1 MIKYTLTN
9 NYVIMIVCFLLLIL
23 LLKSLPTH
31 KENFENTCK
40 SELTDREYLEHMI
53 PHHQVAIDM
62 SKMLQTKTEWI
73 ELQKKLREIIL
84 VQEMEIEIMNNMLRG
99 MSDNISDGS
108 IKMDKTY
115 MQTLSDFIEPNKLG
129 LTNTYCDPSFFDP
142 KKHMHHLSHI
152 TDDSYIDHM
161 IPHHQIAVDMS
172 KILLENTNNDLMIS
186 LAYRIIKDQQQEVI
200 NFDILKKSKYR
211 NKSNLVL

>member
-1 MIKYTLTN
+1 MMKHSHTN
-9 NYVIMIVCFLLLIL
+9 YNVFIIICFLLLIII
-23 LLKSLPTH
+23 LKSLPIH

-40 SELTDREYLEHMI
+40 STLTDREYLEHMI

-62 SKMLQTKTEWI
+62 SRILQKKTEWV
-73 ELQKKLREIIL
+73 ELQKKLREIIWI
-84 VQEMEIEIMNNMLRG
+84 QELEIEIMNNMLRG
-99 MSDNISDGS
+99 IPDRISDS
-108 IKMDKTY
+108 TIRMDKIYT
-115 MQTLSDFIEPNKLG
+115 QTLSDFIEPNKLG

-142 KKHMHHLSHI
+142 KKHMHHLSDI

-161 IPHHQIAVDMS
+161 IPHHQVAVDMS
-172 KILLENTNNDLMIS
+172 KILLKNTNNDLMIS

-211 NKSNLVL
+211 YKSDLIL

>member
-1 MIKYTLTN
+1 M
-9 NYVIMIVCFLLLIL
+9 
-23 LLKSLPTH
+23 
-31 KENFENTCK
+31 
-40 SELTDREYLEHMI
+40 DRI
-53 PHHQVAIDM
+53 
-62 SKMLQTKTEWI
+62 T
-73 ELQKKLREIIL
+73 KKLREIIL

-99 MSDNISDGS
+99 MPDNISDSS

-115 MQTLSDFIEPNKLG
+115 AQTFSDFIEPNKLG

-161 IPHHQIAVDMS
+161 IPHHQVAVDMS

-186 LAYRIIKDQQQEVI
+186 LAYRIIRDQQQEVI
-200 NFDILKKSKYR
+200 NFDTLKKSKYR